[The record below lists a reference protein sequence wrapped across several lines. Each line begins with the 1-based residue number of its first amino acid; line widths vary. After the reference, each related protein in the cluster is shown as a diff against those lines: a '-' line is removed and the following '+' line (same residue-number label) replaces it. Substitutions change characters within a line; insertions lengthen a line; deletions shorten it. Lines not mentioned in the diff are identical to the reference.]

1 MSIDSAHNNTKL
13 DNLLAIRVENEL
25 IRRTH
30 VTKYFCLIVDD
41 TLKWDLHIDYK
52 SKKMKKNIGVRK
64 HVKSCVPKEWLAML
78 YKTHVE
84 PYLRCCNTTWR
95 ECGQQLISKLQTPQI
110 RAARVVMGIKYEEA
124 DHDLLLTSLR
134 WMNVK
139 QLVYYDT
146 ASLVYKITDGTASEY
161 TQSMSDKYDT
171 IYSYET
177 RSARNR
183 NFITPNINSAKRQTA
198 FVYSGAQVWN
208 NLPLRIKEARTIDIF
223 QEKLKEHIFIIE
235 DI

>member
-95 ECGQQLISKLQTPQI
+95 ECGQQLISKHRKLERPELSWESNMRRQIMIFFSHLWGGWMLNNLYIMILPPSCIKLQMELHQSTHSLCLINMIPFI
-110 RAARVVMGIKYEEA
+110 RMKQDQQETEIL
-124 DHDLLLTSLR
+124 LLLTL
-134 WMNVK
+134 
-139 QLVYYDT
+139 T
-146 ASLVYKITDGTASEY
+146 
-161 TQSMSDKYDT
+161 
-171 IYSYET
+171 
-177 RSARNR
+177 
-183 NFITPNINSAKRQTA
+183 
-198 FVYSGAQVWN
+198 
-208 NLPLRIKEARTIDIF
+208 
-223 QEKLKEHIFIIE
+223 
-235 DI
+235 